1 MEEFDLPVDYKGQEF
16 TFRTS
21 LLISGYTHKFQIDVN
36 GQEIFFEPDEERNY
50 RAVIPYEEIGN
61 KKNVDPELL
70 KIIANTLQLL
80 MT

>member
-1 MEEFDLPVDYKGQEF
+1 MEEFDLPVDYKGQEL

-21 LLISGYTHKFQIDVN
+21 LLTSGYTHKFQIDVN
-36 GQEIFFEPDEERNY
+36 GQDIFFEPDEERNY

-70 KIIANTLQLL
+70 KIIANTLQQL
-80 MT
+80 MS